1 MSSIKQVLS
10 MCFNYFFK
18 KMGQTRPLFVY
29 FRSFHM
35 TNIAQILQ
43 MKKRRWHAWARTQG
57 GRMVGADESTELW
70 RHPCVLIIKFDLTMD
85 LYNRLR

>member
-1 MSSIKQVLS
+1 
-10 MCFNYFFK
+10 
-18 KMGQTRPLFVY
+18 MGQTRPLFVY
-29 FRSFHM
+29 FRPFHM

-70 RHPCVLIIKFDLTMD
+70 RHPKELSLKTQTTTQFSLQNLDLQKTQPLGRTIIAG
-85 LYNRLR
+85 Y